1 MFLRFIV
8 PKIGLVLRFLKTAK
22 NGMSHTINKLFVN
35 RRCIQFTLIFPV
47 TIEEMAKES
56 GLFLR
61 T

>member
-1 MFLRFIV
+1 MFLNFIA

-22 NGMSHTINKLFVN
+22 NGMSHTINIFN
-35 RRCIQFTLIFPV
+35 CRCIQFTLIFPA
-47 TIEEMAKES
+47 TIEEMARES